1 MARNLIALL
10 LCLLPLG
17 SLSQTAGPAAQPVS
31 KAPSPEMTSAK
42 PLPPAAEL
50 PPDAVVIAIHG
61 YCQGDSA
68 PTNSSA
74 QADACATNIT
84 KEQFS
89 KMISAMSFNP
99 QMMSNPVA
107 VRSFAESYVEALAL
121 ADAAEKSEIDKD
133 PQFEELMRIIRVRTL
148 ADAYRRH
155 LQQEYR
161 NAPGEQVEAYY
172 KQNPEKFEQVEVG
185 RITIPKTNPKL
196 DKAAQ
201 TEWSKKV
208 EKFAAEI
215 HDRAAN
221 GEDPMKLQAEAY
233 KAIGLTPPLT
243 TDLGTRRRGSLPA
256 ALEQEIFSLKAGE
269 VTKLQS
275 DAATFTIY
283 KVRSHSTIPLESAK
297 EQIAQE
303 IQQKNLQAATHEIT
317 GKVHA
322 DFNDQFFG
330 GRTAARGPR

>member
-1 MARNLIALL
+1 MGFV
-10 LCLLPLG
+10 LCLLPMCG
-17 SLSQTAGPAAQPVS
+17 LSQTAGPAAQS
-31 KAPSPEMTSAK
+31 APASQPAATVTPSR
-42 PLPPAAEL
+42 PPQSPAAEL

-61 YCQGDSA
+61 YCPSGG
-68 PTNSSA
+68 SA
-74 QADACATNIT
+74 QDGPTKPDACATNIT

-89 KMISAMSFNP
+89 KMIAAMSFNP
-99 QMMSNPVA
+99 QMLNNPVA

-121 ADAAEKSEIDKD
+121 ADAAEKSGFDKD

-148 ADAYRRH
+148 ADSYRRH

-161 NAPGEQVEAYY
+161 NAPGDQVEAYY
-172 KQNPEKFEQVEVG
+172 KQNPQKYEQVELD
-185 RITIPKTNPKL
+185 RIAIPKINPKL

-201 TEWSKKV
+201 AEWNKKA
-208 EKFAAEI
+208 EKFAVEI

-221 GEDPMKLQAEAY
+221 GEDPVKLQAEAY

-243 TDLGTRRRGSLPA
+243 TDLGTRRRGSLPTA
-256 ALEQEIFSLKAGE
+256 AEQEIFSLKAGE

-275 DAATFTIY
+275 DAAAFTIY

-297 EQIAQE
+297 EQISQE
-303 IQQKNLQAATHEIT
+303 IQQKSLQAATHEVT
-317 GKVHA
+317 GKLHA

-330 GRTAARGPR
+330 GRTAPRVPSATH